1 MSDSPQKRPA
11 DNTDEQPQSGDDQ
24 GNPAGKTSLLE
35 VTQGVL
41 ASLIGVQSAKNRERD
56 FKRGDARDYIA
67 VYVVLVIA
75 LVIGMIVLVSA
86 VLDAAG
92 K

>member
-1 MSDSPQKRPA
+1 MSDDPR
-11 DNTDEQPQSGDDQ
+11 DPQS
-24 GNPAGKTSLLE
+24 PATPPENSDNDTAGQPRKTSLVE
-35 VTQGVL
+35 VVQGVL

-56 FKRGDARDYIA
+56 FKRGDPGDYIA
-67 VYVVLVIA
+67 VYVLLVIG
-75 LVIGMIVLVSA
+75 LVIGMIALVSS